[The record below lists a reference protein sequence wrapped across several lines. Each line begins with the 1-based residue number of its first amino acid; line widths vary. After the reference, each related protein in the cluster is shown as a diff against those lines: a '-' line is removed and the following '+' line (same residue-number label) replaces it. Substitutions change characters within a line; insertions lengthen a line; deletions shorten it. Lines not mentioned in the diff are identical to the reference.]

1 MSEGRRAAVLRPA
14 FAPSADRRSV
24 LDRAHRGDIVGALG
38 RVASTDTGPRVSW
51 KARFATLGA
60 VMGPGL
66 VVMVADNDAGGMSV
80 YAQSG
85 QNHGLGLLW
94 LLVVLVPVLVINQ
107 EMVARLGAVTGAG
120 HARLIFER
128 FGRVWGSFA
137 LGDLCVLNVLTIV
150 TEFIGVS
157 LALGYFGVSR
167 YVAVPVAGLALIAV
181 TASGGFRRWER
192 VMYVLLALNL
202 AVVPLA
208 LFAHSRAGGVTGGVG
223 VSATGGS
230 HGELVLFVI
239 ALIGT
244 TVAPWQLFFQQSN
257 VVDKRI
263 TARWLA
269 YERLDT
275 AIGGILFG
283 VGACAVLLT
292 CAFAFA
298 GTPLHGEFVD
308 AGAVATGLQDRL
320 GASAGVVFALVLLNA
335 SVLGAAAVTLSTAYA
350 LGDVLGVRHSLHRG
364 WRDARTFHGSFVA
377 CVTIGALIVLVPGA
391 PLGLVTTGV
400 QALAGVLLP
409 SACVFL
415 LLLCNDE
422 AVLGPWVNPRWLN
435 ALATLVVGVL
445 IVLSALL
452 TASTVFPHADL
463 GALAVVLA
471 AVTGGALF
479 CVAVAELR
487 AGRSTRS
494 QRRTIADGMWTMPPL
509 ETLPAPT
516 SSSHRLLGLMVLRT
530 YLILAAVSVVIKVV
544 ELAIAG

>member
-38 RVASTDTGPRVSW
+38 RVASTDTGPRLSW
-51 KARFATLGA
+51 KARFATLAA

-66 VVMVADNDAGGMSV
+66 VVMVADNDAGGISV

-94 LLVVLVPVLVINQ
+94 LLVLLVPVLVINQ

-128 FGRVWGSFA
+128 FGRLWGWFA
-137 LGDLCVLNVLTIV
+137 LGDLCVLSVLTIV

-167 YVAVPVAGLALIAV
+167 YIAVPVAGVALIAV

-192 VMYVLLALNL
+192 VMYVLLALNF
-202 AVVPLA
+202 AVVPLV
-208 LFAHSRAGGVTGGVG
+208 LFAHSGAAGAAGEIAVHP
-223 VSATGGS
+223 TGGS
-230 HGELVLFVI
+230 HGALVLFVI

-275 AIGGILFG
+275 LIGGILFG

-292 CAFAFA
+292 CAFAFG
-298 GTPLHGEFVD
+298 GTPLHGGFVD

-320 GASAGVVFALVLLNA
+320 GASAGVVFAIVLLNA

-350 LGDVLGVRHSLHRG
+350 IGDVLGVRHSLHRG
-364 WRDARTFHGSFVA
+364 WRDARTFHGSFAV
-377 CVTIGALIVLVPGA
+377 CVTIGAAIVLVPGA

-415 LLLCNDE
+415 LLLCNDK

-452 TASTVFPHADL
+452 TASTLFPKADV
-463 GALAVVLA
+463 GVLAVGLA
-471 AVTGGALF
+471 AVTSGAVGGVV
-479 CVAVAELR
+479 VAGLR
-487 AGRSTRS
+487 AGGSQRS
-494 QRRTIADGMWTMPPL
+494 QKRTGADDMWTMPPL
-509 ETLPAPT
+509 ESLPAPT
-516 SSSHRLLGLMVLRT
+516 SSSSRLLGLMALRV
-530 YLILAAVSVVIKVV
+530 YLILAVVGVVIKVV

>member
-1 MSEGRRAAVLRPA
+1 
-14 FAPSADRRSV
+14 
-24 LDRAHRGDIVGALG
+24 
-38 RVASTDTGPRVSW
+38 
-51 KARFATLGA
+51 
-60 VMGPGL
+60 
-66 VVMVADNDAGGMSV
+66 
-80 YAQSG
+80 
-85 QNHGLGLLW
+85 
-94 LLVVLVPVLVINQ
+94 
-107 EMVARLGAVTGAG
+107 
-120 HARLIFER
+120 
-128 FGRVWGSFA
+128 
-137 LGDLCVLNVLTIV
+137 
-150 TEFIGVS
+150 
-157 LALGYFGVSR
+157 
-167 YVAVPVAGLALIAV
+167 
-181 TASGGFRRWER
+181 
-192 VMYVLLALNL
+192 MYVLLALNL

-292 CAFAFA
+292 CAFAFG

-452 TASTVFPHADL
+452 TASTVFPHADP

>member
-1 MSEGRRAAVLRPA
+1 VGDGRRAAVLRPA

-51 KARFATLGA
+51 KARFATLAA

-66 VVMVADNDAGGMSV
+66 VVMVADNDAGGISV
-80 YAQSG
+80 YAQTG

-94 LLVVLVPVLVINQ
+94 LLVALVPVLVINQ

-128 FGRVWGSFA
+128 FGRLWGSFA

-167 YVAVPVAGLALIAV
+167 YIAVPVAGVALVAV

-192 VMYVLLALNL
+192 VMYVLLALNF

-208 LFAHSRAGGVTGGVG
+208 LFAHPGAGGATGGIG
-223 VSATGGS
+223 MRATGGS
-230 HGELVLFVI
+230 HSALVLFVI

-275 AIGGILFG
+275 LVGGILFG
-283 VGACAVLLT
+283 VGACAVVLT
-292 CAFAFA
+292 CAFAFD
-298 GTPLHGEFVD
+298 GSPLHGGFVN
-308 AGAVATGLQDRL
+308 AETVATGLQHRL
-320 GASAGVVFALVLLNA
+320 GAPAGVVFALVLLNA

-350 LGDVLGVRHSLHRG
+350 IGDVLGVRHSLHRG
-364 WRDARTFHGSFVA
+364 WRDARTFHGSFAV
-377 CVTIGALIVLVPGA
+377 CVTIGAVIVLVPGA

-415 LLLCNDE
+415 LLLCNDG

-452 TASTVFPHADL
+452 TASTLFPGADV
-463 GALAVVLA
+463 GVLAVVLA
-471 AVTGGALF
+471 GVTSGALASVV
-479 CVAVAELR
+479 VAGLR
-487 AGRSTRS
+487 AGGSQRS
-494 QRRTIADGMWTMPPL
+494 QKPTGADRVWTMPPL

-516 SSSHRLLGLMVLRT
+516 SSSSRWLGLMVLRI

-544 ELAIAG
+544 ELALAG